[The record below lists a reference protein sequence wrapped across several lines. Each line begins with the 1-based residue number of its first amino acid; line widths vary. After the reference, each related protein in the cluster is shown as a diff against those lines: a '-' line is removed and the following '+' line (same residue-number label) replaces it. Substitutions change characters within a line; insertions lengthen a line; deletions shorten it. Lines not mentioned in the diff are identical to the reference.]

1 MCLKDYKTK
10 IDVLDTCLRM
20 IDLVFSS
27 SNYPNGKSVTIRA
40 FDDFESTVINLCEE
54 YLKTEGIDN
63 PESLTVEQLIKG
75 LCRCESQLKDFEPV
89 LITMTGIRSAE
100 KGLFKYLSYY
110 SLVERFLKDNFV
122 TLEDFVS
129 KLNV

>member
-10 IDVLDTCLRM
+10 IDVLDTCLKM

-75 LCRCESQLKDFEPV
+75 LCRCESQLKDFESV
-89 LITMTGIRSAE
+89 LITMAGIRSAE

-122 TLEDFVS
+122 ALKDFVS

>member
-75 LCRCESQLKDFEPV
+75 LCRCESQLKDFEQV

>member
-75 LCRCESQLKDFEPV
+75 LCRCESQLKDFESV
-89 LITMTGIRSAE
+89 LITMAGIRSAE

-122 TLEDFVS
+122 ALKDFVS

>member
-10 IDVLDTCLRM
+10 IDVLDTCLKM

-27 SNYPNGKSVTIRA
+27 SNYPNSKSVTIRA

-63 PESLTVEQLIKG
+63 PDSLTVEQLIKG

-89 LITMTGIRSAE
+89 LITMAGIRSAE

-122 TLEDFVS
+122 TLKDFVN